1 MTASARVS
9 VQPRQTANA
18 LEATPLRDRFRLMD
32 ISRATDLWLGELERH
47 SHAEST
53 VNGYRRLLDKLADHH
68 PFADVDDL
76 TASDVRRFL
85 DSQARRRDG
94 KRKAASTI
102 GGNVSAVNGFFDWL
116 TKEGIID
123 RNPTRRNGDRIIDRP
138 PQVAAEDNDNIVSVT
153 ATDVQRLLHES
164 WQQGKW
170 EETLAIHCLVYLGP
184 RRKALATA
192 RRADYDPLERTLTFR
207 EKGGKTIRKPVPD
220 ELATVIESAIFEGT
234 YTSPDDYLI
243 PSKAEQ
249 RRVGDRDD
257 RVIWRIVKE
266 VAERAGVTTH
276 VHALRAAFA
285 VHYLQSKPGELVGLQ
300 KLMGHRRIETTMV
313 YLRRL
318 DRHEAMESVRDL
330 SWIPAKSEESL
341 QSLDVTEK
349 EGFEPSILADLDP
362 KRAGSQHEGVAPRGK
377 SG

>member
-1 MTASARVS
+1 MSATATV
-9 VQPRQTANA
+9 
-18 LEATPLRDRFRLMD
+18 LEANPHRDRLRLMD

-53 VNGYRRLLDKLADHH
+53 VNGYRRLLDKLADTY
-68 PFADVDDL
+68 PYADVDDL

-85 DSQARRRDG
+85 DAQSRRRDG

-102 GGNVSAVNGFFDWL
+102 GGNVSAINGFFDWL

-153 ATDVQRLLHES
+153 PADVLRLLRES
-164 WQQGKW
+164 WQRDKW
-170 EETLAIHCLVYLGP
+170 EEILAIHCLVYLGP

-192 RRADYDPLERTLTFR
+192 RREDYDQLERTLLFR

-220 ELATVIESAIFEGT
+220 EFATVIDSAIRAGIYQDGT
-234 YTSPDDYLI
+234 AYLI

-249 RRVGDRDD
+249 RRAGDRDD
-257 RVIWRIVKE
+257 RVIWRIVRE

-285 VHYLQSKPGELVGLQ
+285 VHYLQSKPGEIVGLQ

-318 DRHEAMESVRDL
+318 DRQEAMESVRDL
-330 SWIPAKSEESL
+330 SWSPANSGESL
-341 QSLDVTEK
+341 QSLDATEK
-349 EGFEPSILADLDP
+349 EGFEPSFDP
-362 KRAGSQHEGVAPRGK
+362 LSLLKRDSSQHEADAPREK
-377 SG
+377 AT